1 MHFHSHFQGATHTY
15 LVEHVHFHPILL
27 SRVNHFDM
35 HSVDHAQYYHCDV
48 VADHVHCDFVH
59 PIPLNHFDYV
69 DSGLVL
75 VDLTDNIP
83 VDESIGFGLHKWK

>member
-1 MHFHSHFQGATHTY
+1 
-15 LVEHVHFHPILL
+15 
-27 SRVNHFDM
+27 M